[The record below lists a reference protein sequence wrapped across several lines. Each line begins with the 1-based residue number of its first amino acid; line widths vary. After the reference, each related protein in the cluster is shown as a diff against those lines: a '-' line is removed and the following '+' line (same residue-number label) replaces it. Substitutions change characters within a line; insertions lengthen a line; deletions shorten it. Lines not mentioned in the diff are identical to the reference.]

1 MTRRCANT
9 GSSASDAK
17 LSSCPPAS
25 ATSPR
30 PSKGAARCVALP
42 SLTTK
47 CSTYI
52 TVNRAAKGE
61 GVAIATSLL
70 YTCIVTSRYI
80 AGKLDQPSPQ
90 MRDCNRETA

>member
-42 SLTTK
+42 SLMTK
-47 CSTYI
+47 CSTSI
-52 TVNRAAKGE
+52 TVNLAARGE
-61 GVAIATSLL
+61 GVAIATSLSC
-70 YTCIVTSRYI
+70 TCIVTSRYI
-80 AGKLDQPSPQ
+80 AEKLDQQ
-90 MRDCNRETA
+90 NLRMRDCNCETV